1 MSRILLTFIASLPL
15 AVISAQAADEKLFV
29 EKVRPVLE
37 GHCYKCHSHES
48 GKSKGGLLLDSGA
61 AILAGGDDG
70 AVIVP
75 GKPEESL
82 LVKAIRQ
89 EDEDTK
95 MPRNSWSALQQQTS
109 ADRH

>member
-1 MSRILLTFIASLPL
+1 MPLHEIRMSRILLTFIASLPL
-15 AVISAQAADEKLFV
+15 GALPAHALDNKSFA
-29 EKVRPVLE
+29 EKVRPILE
-37 GHCYKCHSHES
+37 ERCYKCHSHES

-70 AVIVP
+70 PVVVP

-95 MPRNSWSALQQQTS
+95 MPPKGEKL
-109 ADRH
+109 